1 MKLFLAPFAL
11 LATLA
16 SLLTTRAALNAT
28 LDAVGAISK
37 ARLAK
42 LNATLD
48 AVGATSKASTET
60 PATVEAI
67 EAGMMM
73 ATMEIEA
80 MMMRFDKAA
89 TETIATLE
97 IEAARMMR
105 DKRDKFVTETTTTME
120 IVPVVTMPDKVVTE
134 TTATMEAIEAAM
146 MMPDKVVTETTAT
159 MEIEAAMM
167 MRDKAMLQ
175 AITET
180 TARVDAIVEVTIF
193 LFKISMMTT
202 VNYYCLLRL
211 LRSVSH
217 SPIYKWK

>member
-28 LDAVGAISK
+28 LDAVGANSK

-42 LNATLD
+42 LNATMD
-48 AVGATSKASTET
+48 AVGAISKASTET

-134 TTATMEAIEAAM
+134 TTATME
-146 MMPDKVVTETTAT
+146 
-159 MEIEAAMM
+159 IEAAMM

-217 SPIYKWK
+217 SPIHKWK